1 MMFDAFE
8 RYAEGLNEL
17 DPRLLKGIKTLN
29 IGGGQHFTA
38 EDYDTETA
46 ISLINRLQEKYNLQ
60 IIAEPGEAVA
70 LNAGYLV
77 ASVMDIVENDIEI
90 AILDTS
96 AACHMPDVLEMPY
109 TPPVFGAYS
118 PVVAYAENINA
129 ELLRE
134 DIPDIGNNV
143 QKNSPQNPEKNLENS
158 SFSSPETLRKLHPY
172 RLAGNTCLAG
182 DVIGDYAFEDV
193 LQVGSRVVF
202 GDMAIY
208 SMVKTNTFNGIN
220 LPDIAVLE
228 NGEIKVLKSFSYQD
242 FENRL

>member
-38 EDYDTETA
+38 EDYDTKMA
-46 ISLINRLQEKYNLQ
+46 ISLINRLQEKYNLE

-109 TPPVFGAYS
+109 TPPVLGAFS

-129 ELLRE
+129 ELLNE
-134 DIPDIGNNV
+134 NTPNIGKSPDID
-143 QKNSPQNPEKNLENS
+143 KNLK
-158 SFSSPETLRKLHPY
+158 KLHPY

-182 DVIGDYAFEDV
+182 DVIGDYAFEEV
-193 LQVGSRVVF
+193 LEVGSRVVF

-220 LPDIAVLE
+220 LPDIAILE
-228 NGEIKVLKSFSYQD
+228 NNEIKVLKSFGYQD